1 MSGNMNVRDKF
12 WLFASRAHDDDI
24 WLGKSHDNRFTRRSR
39 ITPAEGAA
47 MLDVPNVIM
56 ITSDCDPAPYSKNAY
71 GYMDS
76 FCRMQN
82 VVWSVVGSG
91 GCRMGNEEQF
101 VCELAK
107 RYPNVTGAF
116 ADDFISMPGE
126 SAEECEKKLQLAKS
140 IRATLDTAVR
150 PMSMWLTVYTHNLLN
165 CDTSLWD
172 MFDAVSLWTWS
183 YEELRNLQDNFKL
196 FEEKFP
202 QQKKYLG
209 IYLYDYPSGQ
219 PVPVEYMQLQCE
231 YGLSLLK
238 EKRIDGMI
246 FLTNCVMGVGLPSEY
261 WLRNWID
268 QVKNMELP

>member
-1 MSGNMNVRDKF
+1 MKVRDKL

-24 WLGKSHDNRFTRRSR
+24 WLGKSHENRFTRRSR

-56 ITSDCDPAPYSKNAY
+56 VTSDGDPAPYTKNAY
-71 GYMDS
+71 GYMES
-76 FCRMQN
+76 FCRMRN

-91 GCRMGNEEQF
+91 GCRLGNEEQF

-116 ADDFISMPGE
+116 ADDFMSMPDE
-126 SAEECEKKLQLAKS
+126 TPEDSEFKRNLIQK
-140 IRATLDTAVR
+140 IRGTLDTAVR
-150 PMSMWLTVYTHNLLN
+150 PLSLWLTVYTHNLGV
-165 CDTSLWD
+165 CDTNLWST
-172 MFDAVSLWTWS
+172 FDAMSLWTWH
-183 YEELRNLQDNFKL
+183 YEDLDQLPENFSL
-196 FEEKFP
+196 FEKRFP

-209 IYLYDYPSGQ
+209 IYIYDYPSGM
-219 PVPVEYMQLQCE
+219 PVPNAYMELQCE

-238 EKRIDGMI
+238 EGRIDGMI

-261 WLRNWID
+261 WLREWID
-268 QVKNMELP
+268 KVKNMEIPD

>member
-1 MSGNMNVRDKF
+1 MKVRDTF

-56 ITSDCDPAPYSKNAY
+56 VVSDGVPVAFSKDAY
-71 GYMDS
+71 GYMES

-82 VVWSVVGSG
+82 VVWSVSGSG
-91 GCRMGNEEQF
+91 GFRTGIEERF

-107 RYPNVTGAF
+107 KYPNLTGAF
-116 ADDFISMPGE
+116 ADDFMCMPDE
-126 SAEECEKKLQLAKS
+126 PPEETQKKREE
-140 IRATLDTAVR
+140 IRKVRQVLDTAVR
-150 PMSMWLTVYTHNLLN
+150 PLSMWLTLYTHNLPD
-165 CDTSLWD
+165 CDPSMWD
-172 MFDAVSLWTWS
+172 DFDCLSMWTWN
-183 YEELRNLQDNFKL
+183 YEELNRLQENFAI

-202 QQKKYLG
+202 QKKKYLG
-209 IYLYDYPSGQ
+209 VYLFDYPSGQ

-246 FLTNCVMGVGLPSEY
+246 FLTNCVMGVGLPSDY
-261 WLRNWID
+261 WLRDWID
-268 QVKNMELP
+268 QVKNIELDA